1 LARLRRSLSSLPAQA
16 ANSACSPS
24 ARELPRA
31 VKLQEHRQPAH
42 HLRRPQ
48 HPTLS
53 PELGLSNS
61 IRCPSPSRRPQAPHR
76 SRGHAAHYL
85 PSPRRP
91 QILHAPS
98 LPREL
103 PHVVKLQEHRQPA
116 HHLRRPQHP
125 TLSPELGL
133 SNSIRCPSPSRRP
146 QAPHRSRGHA
156 AGIVVARWRRAAS
169 VPVARRARAADLPTA
184 FVSFRSRVSEAG
196 ARRLGGGWLARV
208 EASGRPAGVSW
219 RGCAPAGGRSE
230 PERRRR
236 PCPRRRLD
244 WRREEEYME

>member
-76 SRGHAAHYL
+76 SRGHA
-85 PSPRRP
+85 
-91 QILHAPS
+91 
-98 LPREL
+98 
-103 PHVVKLQEHRQPA
+103 
-116 HHLRRPQHP
+116 
-125 TLSPELGL
+125 T
-133 SNSIRCPSPSRRP
+133 
-146 QAPHRSRGHA
+146 
-156 AGIVVARWRRAAS
+156 GIIVARWRRAAIVPVARGGRS
-169 VPVARRARAADLPTA
+169 VGFPVARRARAAGLPVA
-184 FVSFRSRVSEAG
+184 FVSFRSRVSRAG
-196 ARRLGGGWLARV
+196 ARRLGGGRLDRV
-208 EASGRPAGVSW
+208 EAWGRPTGVSR

-236 PCPRRRLD
+236 LCPRRRPN
-244 WRREEEYME
+244 WRWEEEDMK